1 MKLWMFTLSMM
12 LAIPSLYAQD
22 DTKRLEELEKKIE
35 VLSDEVQN
43 AKSGYNLIPS
53 VGEGKYGLAP
63 AASKVYHVEKGV
75 SLGGYGEMIYQNQSK
90 KDQSGAASAN
100 EDTLDFVRQILYL
113 GYRFSDKFLLNS
125 EIEFEHGSTEEGGSV
140 SVEFAYLD
148 YLFKDLLSFR
158 AGMVLIPMGL
168 INEMHEPTTFLS
180 SYRPRTEK
188 TILPSTWRENGVGI
202 FGSNDVFSYKLY
214 VVNSF
219 DALGFTSDEAFY
231 EGRQSGAEA
240 KAHDFAATGRLDY
253 YGVKGLLTGVSF
265 FSGQTGQHQ
274 ANVVGNSISAWA
286 HILDA
291 HVDYRIAGLQLRT
304 LLAYAHLQ
312 DAGEVNTTLGLA
324 SADGIGSDMIGF
336 YAEAGYDV
344 LHKHSTEQKVMPFVR
359 YEKLNTQ
366 YKVPNGYTSDPANDQ
381 EIYTLG
387 VHYSPIM
394 NIALKFDYELH
405 KNAASSGVNQ
415 WNLAMGYIF

>member
-43 AKSGYNLIPS
+43 TKSGYNLIPS

-63 AASKVYHVEKGV
+63 AASKVYYVEKGV
-75 SLGGYGEMIYQNQSK
+75 SLGGYGEMIYKNQSK
-90 KDQSGAASAN
+90 ETQSGALSAN
-100 EDTLDFVRQILYL
+100 EDTIDFVRQIIYL

-125 EIEFEHGSTEEGGSV
+125 EIEFEHGSTEKGGSV

-148 YLFKDLLSFR
+148 YLFKDLLNFR
-158 AGMVLIPMGL
+158 AGMVLIPMGH

-180 SYRPRTEK
+180 SYRPQTERL
-188 TILPSTWRENGVGI
+188 ILPSTWRENGVGI
-202 FGSNDVFSYKLY
+202 FGANDQISYKLY
-214 VVNSF
+214 FVNSF
-219 DALGFTSDEAFY
+219 DAFGFTSDDGFRG
-231 EGRQSGAEA
+231 GRQSGAEA

-253 YGVKGLLTGVSF
+253 HGMKGLLAGASF
-265 FSGQTGQHQ
+265 FSGPTGQNQ
-274 ANVVGNSISAWA
+274 ANAVGDSISAWA
-286 HILDA
+286 HIFDA
-291 HVDYRIAGLQLRT
+291 HVDYRIAGLQFRT

-312 DAGEVNTTLGLA
+312 DAGELNSTLGFTGTD
-324 SADGIGSDMIGF
+324 SVGSDMIGF

-344 LHKHSTEQKVMPFVR
+344 LHKHSTEQKVAPFVR

-366 YKVPNGYTSDPANDQ
+366 YKVPTGYSSGPSNDQ

-387 VHYSPIM
+387 VNYAPIM
-394 NIALKFDYELH
+394 NIVLKFDYELH
-405 KNAASSGVNQ
+405 RNAASSGVNQ
-415 WNLAMGYIF
+415 WNLAMGYMF